1 MATTE
6 TKRALPHKVAAMKAR
21 KRIKMEGASPV
32 AKKPTT
38 HDDDSSKPPLKAA
51 KVRLDDLAW
60 NTVEMPDRLN
70 DFEGFYGLE
79 EIEHVHVVKDDN
91 GIVSYHATS
100 DKATKKRAAPE
111 ESDNDDQEFTG
122 FGHDDDGDE
131 KEVGH
136 VGGMM
141 IETVTP
147 RAAPELDQGETWE
160 SRKQKQKELQKQQ
173 LKENKQKEKREKKVQ
188 ENKEKKQKPDKK
200 TAPKAELGSA
210 TFANLLDQVEDEG
223 VDISAWRS
231 LKLCDETL
239 GAISKLKFQQPSAI
253 QQAAIPE
260 VLAGHDVIGKA
271 STGSGKT
278 LAFGIPILERWLE
291 LQSIAGNNK
300 KKQSAEQEAARKPAL
315 ALILSPTRE
324 LAHQISDHLK
334 NLCSGLEKAPWIATL
349 TGGLSM
355 AKQQR
360 QLQTAD
366 IVIGTPG
373 RLWEVISSGHGVL
386 KWLKQIRFLVI
397 DEADRLLSQGHF
409 KELEEIINV
418 LDRKDDFKANQ
429 DEEEEEE
436 EEEEEVEDVERQTLV
451 FSATFHK
458 ALSHKLQGKAK
469 PGSGLMGQKESM
481 EYLLKK
487 LNFREEKPKFIDVN
501 PISQMASGLKEGMVE
516 CGGTEKDLYLYALL
530 LLHPNART
538 IVFCNSISAV
548 RRLTP
553 FLQNLQLPVHALHS
567 QMVQKARLRAIERF
581 TSNNQNKTNHKGSIL
596 LSTDVA
602 ARGLDIPNVNLVV
615 HYHLPRAADNY
626 VHRSGRTARAG
637 ETGSSILI
645 CGPEEVGG
653 VRRLIAK
660 VHASSAAAAGAG
672 PTNKAAAKNGYFIRS
687 LDIDRRVV
695 SRLKPRATLAKK
707 LADTTIAK
715 EKKHSESDF
724 LKEAAQDLGVEYD
737 SEEFENAPGKRG
749 RGAGRMKKERE
760 ARGLTKSETG
770 AMRAQLREML
780 AERVNVGVSER
791 YLTSSGIDVDEL
803 LQQQA
808 AGVHGEFLGTVQ
820 DLME

>member
-1 MATTE
+1 MATE
-6 TKRALPHKVAAMKAR
+6 NKRALPPKVAAMKAR
-21 KRIKMEGASPV
+21 KRQKLEGSQAGKKATANKSSKAAPPKME
-32 AKKPTT
+32 
-38 HDDDSSKPPLKAA
+38 

-60 NTVEMPDRLN
+60 NDVEMPDRL
-70 DFEGFYGLE
+70 DDMEGFYGLE
-79 EIEHVHVVKDDN
+79 EIEDVDVVKDDN
-91 GIVSYHATS
+91 GIVSYRASS

-111 ESDNDDQEFTG
+111 ESEDDGEEFTG
-122 FGHDDDGDE
+122 FDDEAGEAADDD
-131 KEVGH
+131 KEE
-136 VGGMM
+136 GGAMI

-147 RAAPELDQGETWE
+147 RSAPELEEGETWE
-160 SRKQKQKELQKQQ
+160 DRKKKQKELQKQH
-173 LKENKQKEKREKKVQ
+173 L
-188 ENKEKKQKPDKK
+188 KEKKQKEKK
-200 TAPKAELGSA
+200 EKKEKKPKPEKKQKKEAAPQADLGSA
-210 TFANLLDQVEDEG
+210 TFANLLDEEEDEG
-223 VDISAWRS
+223 ADITAWRP
-231 LKLCDETL
+231 LKLSDETL
-239 GAISKLKFQQPSAI
+239 GALSNMKFHQPSAI
-253 QQAAIPE
+253 QKAAIPE

-278 LAFGIPILERWLE
+278 LAFGIPILERYLE
-291 LQSIAGNNK
+291 MQKIAGNNK
-300 KKQSAEQEAARKPAL
+300 KKVNSEEEAARKPAL

-324 LAHQISDHLK
+324 LAHQISTHLTT
-334 NLCSGLEKAPWIATL
+334 LCSGLDKAPWIATL

-360 QLQTAD
+360 QLKNAD
-366 IVIGTPG
+366 IIIGTPG
-373 RLWEVISSGHGVL
+373 RLWEIISGGHGVL
-386 KWLKQIRFLVI
+386 KWLKQIQFLVI

-418 LDRKDDFKANQ
+418 LDRKDDFKAEEHE
-429 DEEEEEE
+429 DEDEAPEVVEE
-436 EEEEEVEDVERQTLV
+436 VERQTLV

-458 ALSHKLQGKAK
+458 GLQHKLAGKAK
-469 PGSGLMGQKESM
+469 PGAGLMDKKESM

-487 LNFREEKPKFIDVN
+487 LNFREEKPKFVDVN

-567 QMVQKARLRAIERF
+567 QMAQKARLRAIERF

-596 LSTDVA
+596 LATDVA
-602 ARGLDIPNVNLVV
+602 ARGLDIPNVNLVI

-645 CGPEEVGG
+645 CGPEEVAG

-660 VHASSAAAAGAG
+660 VHASSAAAGAE
-672 PTNKAAAKNGYFIRS
+672 PANDAAKNGYFIRS

-695 SRLKPRATLAKK
+695 SRLKPRANLSKK

-715 EKKHSESDF
+715 EKKHSEDDF
-724 LKEAAQDLGVEYD
+724 LRQAAEDLGVDYD

-749 RGAGRMKKERE
+749 RGAGRIKKERE
-760 ARGLTKSETG
+760 ARGLTKAETG
-770 AMRAQLREML
+770 ALRAQLRDML
-780 AERVNVGVSER
+780 SSRVNVGVSER
-791 YLTSSGIDVDEL
+791 YLTSSGIDIDAL
-803 LQQQA
+803 LQQQE
-808 AGVHGEFLGTVQ
+808 AGTHGEFLGTVA